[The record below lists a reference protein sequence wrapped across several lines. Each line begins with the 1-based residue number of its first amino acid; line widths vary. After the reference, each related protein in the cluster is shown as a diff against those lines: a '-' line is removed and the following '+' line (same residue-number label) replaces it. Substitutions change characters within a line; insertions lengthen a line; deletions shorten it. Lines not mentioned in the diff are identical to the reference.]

1 MGSSPTPE
9 ILWTVKLERIILT
22 LVGERSKAMSAE
34 GSDDIR
40 GISKNV
46 PIISRCRQHIHR
58 EMCGRESHGT
68 VFMGIEDSIPSEGGI
83 TFS

>member
-46 PIISRCRQHIHR
+46 PHSITMSPAYHR